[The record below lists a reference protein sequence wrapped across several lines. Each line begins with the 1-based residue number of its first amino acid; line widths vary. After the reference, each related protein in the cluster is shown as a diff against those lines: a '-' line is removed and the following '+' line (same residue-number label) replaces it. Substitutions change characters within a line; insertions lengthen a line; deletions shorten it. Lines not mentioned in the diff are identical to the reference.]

1 MQYNVRK
8 ILSEFSEVAGRCT
21 VAIAESQ
28 FLLIALKIGEVK
40 WQWLLV
46 NNMGRKTSAHTK
58 FTFFLPR

>member
-1 MQYNVRK
+1 MQYNIRK
-8 ILSEFSEVAGRCT
+8 ILSEFSEVARRCT

-46 NNMGRKTSAHTK
+46 DNMGRKTSAHTK
-58 FTFFLPR
+58 FAFFLPR

>member
-40 WQWLLV
+40 WQ
-46 NNMGRKTSAHTK
+46 
-58 FTFFLPR
+58 